1 MSDETVMMPAR
12 THDAADCADCP
23 EYRFLRAELSEARA
37 AQSVRTPD
45 PQCAECS
52 RLRIEAGRM
61 DARLAA
67 AREAIRVLLGDAGL
81 DGLGDL
87 TTVDGRSVVDI
98 VRRGLGW
105 AP

>member
-1 MSDETVMMPAR
+1 MSDDRIWGEA
-12 THDAADCADCP
+12 DGAAP
-23 EYRFLRAELSEARA
+23 
-37 AQSVRTPD
+37 P
-45 PQCAECS
+45 CAECS

-98 VRRGLGW
+98 VRRGMGVGT
-105 AP
+105 